1 MSLCHTVVVGKYIH
15 TYRPSILIVA
25 KVMRRSVYKRPPF
38 RTVLNSSFPQ
48 PLILLF
54 TTVVHKKRQFILPK
68 YIFVIFPKIVVKQT
82 NYNYYLLSLSLVAQ
96 FKE

>member
-54 TTVVHKKRQFILPK
+54 TTVVHKKDSLFYLNI
-68 YIFVIFPKIVVKQT
+68 
-82 NYNYYLLSLSLVAQ
+82 YLLFSANSSETDKLQLLPTF
-96 FKE
+96 FKFSSPI